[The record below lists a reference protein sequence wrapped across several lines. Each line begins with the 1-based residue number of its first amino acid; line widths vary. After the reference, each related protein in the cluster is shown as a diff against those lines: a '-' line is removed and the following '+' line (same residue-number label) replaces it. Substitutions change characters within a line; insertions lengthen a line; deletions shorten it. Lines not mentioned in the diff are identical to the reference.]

1 MPATKSLIIRARS
14 NLHAAVALHGRVSG
28 RVGLARTVDVTSI
41 EEALG
46 RLEESLSEARMATEM
61 MRDGD
66 VTAVGDL
73 NAVIDAMALEIAE
86 LKGRT
91 SGGIG

>member
-1 MPATKSLIIRARS
+1 MD
-14 NLHAAVALHGRVSG
+14 VS
-28 RVGLARTVDVTSI
+28 SI
-41 EEALG
+41 EGALG
-46 RLEESLSEARMATEM
+46 RLEEGLSDARAATEM

-66 VTAVGDL
+66 VSAVADL
-73 NAVIDAMALEIAE
+73 NETIDAMALEIAE

>member
-1 MPATKSLIIRARS
+1 MD
-14 NLHAAVALHGRVSG
+14 VS
-28 RVGLARTVDVTSI
+28 SI
-41 EEALG
+41 EEALD
-46 RLEESLSEARMATEM
+46 RLEEGLSEARMAVQLLRE
-61 MRDGD
+61 GD

-73 NAVIDAMALEIAE
+73 NSVIDALALEIAE

>member
-1 MPATKSLIIRARS
+1 MD
-14 NLHAAVALHGRVSG
+14 VS
-28 RVGLARTVDVTSI
+28 SI
-41 EEALG
+41 QDALG
-46 RLEESLSEARMATEM
+46 RLEEGISEARAAVEM

-66 VTAVGDL
+66 VSAVADL

>member
-1 MPATKSLIIRARS
+1 MD
-14 NLHAAVALHGRVSG
+14 VSQ
-28 RVGLARTVDVTSI
+28 I

-46 RLEESLSEARMATEM
+46 RLAEGLSDARMATEL
-61 MRDGD
+61 MREGD
-66 VTAVGDL
+66 ITAVDDL
-73 NAVIDAMALEIAE
+73 NETIDAMALEIAE

>member
-1 MPATKSLIIRARS
+1 MD
-14 NLHAAVALHGRVSG
+14 VSQ
-28 RVGLARTVDVTSI
+28 I

-46 RLEESLSEARMATEM
+46 RIEDGLTEARMAAELL
-61 MRDGD
+61 REGD
-66 VTAVGDL
+66 VTAIGELDSVVDQ
-73 NAVIDAMALEIAE
+73 MAREIAE

>member
-1 MPATKSLIIRARS
+1 
-14 NLHAAVALHGRVSG
+14 
-28 RVGLARTVDVTSI
+28 VDVTQI

-46 RLEESLSEARMATEM
+46 RLEDGLSEARMATELL
-61 MRDGD
+61 REGD
-66 VTAVGDL
+66 VTAVGELD
-73 NAVIDAMALEIAE
+73 AVIDAMAREIAE

>member
-1 MPATKSLIIRARS
+1 M
-14 NLHAAVALHGRVSG
+14 
-28 RVGLARTVDVTSI
+28 DVTQI

-46 RLEESLSEARMATEM
+46 RLAEGLADARMATEM

-66 VTAVGDL
+66 VTAVDDL
-73 NAVIDAMALEIAE
+73 NETIDAMALEIAE

>member
-1 MPATKSLIIRARS
+1 M
-14 NLHAAVALHGRVSG
+14 
-28 RVGLARTVDVTSI
+28 DVTQI

-46 RLEESLSEARMATEM
+46 RLAEGLADARMATEM

-66 VTAVGDL
+66 VTAVADL
-73 NAVIDAMALEIAE
+73 NETIDAMALEIAE

>member
-1 MPATKSLIIRARS
+1 MD
-14 NLHAAVALHGRVSG
+14 VSQ
-28 RVGLARTVDVTSI
+28 I

-46 RLEESLSEARMATEM
+46 RLADSLSDARMATEL
-61 MRDGD
+61 MREGD
-66 VTAVGDL
+66 VTAVSDL
-73 NAVIDAMALEIAE
+73 NETIDAMALEIAE

>member
-1 MPATKSLIIRARS
+1 MDVSSLE
-14 NLHAAVALHGRVSG
+14 
-28 RVGLARTVDVTSI
+28 D
-41 EEALG
+41 ALG
-46 RLEESLSEARMATEM
+46 RLEASLAEARAATEM

-66 VTAVGDL
+66 VSAIADL
-73 NAVIDAMALEIAE
+73 NEVIDAMALEIAE

>member
-1 MPATKSLIIRARS
+1 
-14 NLHAAVALHGRVSG
+14 
-28 RVGLARTVDVTSI
+28 VDVSSI

-46 RLEESLSEARMATEM
+46 RLEESLAEARMAAEM

>member
-1 MPATKSLIIRARS
+1 M
-14 NLHAAVALHGRVSG
+14 
-28 RVGLARTVDVTSI
+28 DVTQI

-46 RLEESLSEARMATEM
+46 RLEDGLSEARMAAQL
-61 MRDGD
+61 MREGD
-66 VTAVGDL
+66 VTAVGELD
-73 NAVIDAMALEIAE
+73 AVIDAMAREIAE

>member
-1 MPATKSLIIRARS
+1 M
-14 NLHAAVALHGRVSG
+14 SG
-28 RVGLARTVDVTSI
+28 RLAAPVDVSSI
-41 EEALG
+41 EEALA
-46 RLEESLSEARMATEM
+46 RLEEGIADARMATEM
-61 MRDGD
+61 MSAGD

-73 NAVIDAMALEIAE
+73 NEVIDAMALEIAE

>member
-1 MPATKSLIIRARS
+1 MD
-14 NLHAAVALHGRVSG
+14 VS
-28 RVGLARTVDVTSI
+28 SI

-46 RLEESLSEARMATEM
+46 RLEAGLSEARMATEM
-61 MRDGD
+61 MREGD
-66 VTAVGDL
+66 VSAVADL

>member
-1 MPATKSLIIRARS
+1 M
-14 NLHAAVALHGRVSG
+14 
-28 RVGLARTVDVTSI
+28 TVDVTQI
-41 EEALG
+41 DEAIG
-46 RLEESLSEARMATEM
+46 RLEENLSDARMAAEL

-73 NAVIDAMALEIAE
+73 NEVIDAMALEIAE

>member
-1 MPATKSLIIRARS
+1 
-14 NLHAAVALHGRVSG
+14 
-28 RVGLARTVDVTSI
+28 VDVSSI
-41 EEALG
+41 EAALR
-46 RLEESLSEARMATEM
+46 RLEESLAEARMATEM
-61 MRDGD
+61 MREGD
-66 VTAVGDL
+66 VSAVGDL

>member
-1 MPATKSLIIRARS
+1 MDVSSL
-14 NLHAAVALHGRVSG
+14 
-28 RVGLARTVDVTSI
+28 
-41 EEALG
+41 EEALD
-46 RLEESLSEARMATEM
+46 RLADGLAEAREAAQMLRE
-61 MRDGD
+61 GD
-66 VTAVGDL
+66 VAAVGDL

>member
-1 MPATKSLIIRARS
+1 M
-14 NLHAAVALHGRVSG
+14 
-28 RVGLARTVDVTSI
+28 DVTHI

-46 RLEESLSEARMATEM
+46 RLAESLSDARMATEL

-66 VTAVGDL
+66 VSAVGDL
-73 NAVIDAMALEIAE
+73 NETIDAMALEIAE

>member
-1 MPATKSLIIRARS
+1 M
-14 NLHAAVALHGRVSG
+14 
-28 RVGLARTVDVTSI
+28 DVTQI
-41 EEALG
+41 EEAIG
-46 RLEESLSEARMATEM
+46 RLEESLSEARMAAEL

>member
-1 MPATKSLIIRARS
+1 MD
-14 NLHAAVALHGRVSG
+14 VS
-28 RVGLARTVDVTSI
+28 SI
-41 EEALG
+41 EEALT
-46 RLEESLSEARMATEM
+46 RLQDSISEARMATEV
-61 MRDGD
+61 MREGD
-66 VTAVGDL
+66 ITAVGDL

>member
-1 MPATKSLIIRARS
+1 MD
-14 NLHAAVALHGRVSG
+14 VS
-28 RVGLARTVDVTSI
+28 SI
-41 EEALG
+41 EEALD
-46 RLEESLSEARMATEM
+46 RLAEGLSEARMAVQL
-61 MRDGD
+61 MREGD

-73 NAVIDAMALEIAE
+73 NSVIDALALEIAE

>member
-1 MPATKSLIIRARS
+1 LD
-14 NLHAAVALHGRVSG
+14 VS
-28 RVGLARTVDVTSI
+28 SI
-41 EEALG
+41 EVALG
-46 RLEESLSEARMATEM
+46 RLEAGLAEARAATEM

-66 VTAVGDL
+66 VSAVADL
-73 NAVIDAMALEIAE
+73 NEVIDAMALEIAE

>member
-1 MPATKSLIIRARS
+1 MDIT
-14 NLHAAVALHGRVSG
+14 H
-28 RVGLARTVDVTSI
+28 I
-41 EEALG
+41 EEALA
-46 RLEESLSEARMATEM
+46 RLEESISEARIATEM
-61 MRDGD
+61 MSEGD
-66 VTAVGDL
+66 ITAVGDL

>member
-1 MPATKSLIIRARS
+1 M
-14 NLHAAVALHGRVSG
+14 
-28 RVGLARTVDVTSI
+28 DVTQI
-41 EEALG
+41 EEALA
-46 RLEESLSEARMATEM
+46 RLEESIAEARMATEV
-61 MRDGD
+61 MREGD
-66 VTAVGDL
+66 ITAVGDL